1 MAPALRKPLSG
12 PFAGLSKE
20 PLMHRVHTYGWKGW
34 PSFGLLVLRLVVGT
48 AFILHGWPKIQHP
61 TSWMSQMGPN
71 AQPPIL
77 QAAAALAEFGGGIAL
92 ILGLATPIAAAALAV
107 NMLFALF
114 LVHLPKGQPFVGQGP
129 GGSFELPLVYFAV
142 MVALLFVGPG
152 RFSLDAA
159 FWKPRFLVVHERE
172 LPAVKAA

>member
-1 MAPALRKPLSG
+1 
-12 PFAGLSKE
+12 
-20 PLMHRVHTYGWKGW
+20 MHRVHTYGWKGW
-34 PSFGLLVLRLVVGT
+34 PSFGLLVLRLVVGS
-48 AFILHGWPKIQHP
+48 AFILHGWPKIQHA
-61 TSWMSQMGPN
+61 TSWMNGMGPG
-71 AQPPIL
+71 AAHPLL

-92 ILGLATPIAAAALAV
+92 ILGFLTPVAAAALAV

-142 MVALLFVGPG
+142 MAALFFVGPG
-152 RFSLDAA
+152 RFSMDAA
-159 FWKPRFLVVHERE
+159 LWKSRFLVVHERE